1 MPARAVPD
9 VRPQVGQ
16 VLSVIATAPS
26 DVHDTLYYLRLDVH
40 PESPLYFVV
49 RVEYA
54 YRFFGRT
61 AFWFEGF
68 EVTPQ

>member
-1 MPARAVPD
+1 MPARVVPD

-26 DVHDTLYYLRLDVH
+26 DVHGTLYYLRLDVQL
-40 PESPLYFVV
+40 ESPLYFVV
-49 RVEYA
+49 RVDYA
-54 YRFFGRT
+54 YRFCGLT
-61 AFWFEGF
+61 SLWLEGF

>member
-1 MPARAVPD
+1 MPGRVVPD

-16 VLSVIATAPS
+16 ALSVIATAPS
-26 DVHDTLYYLRLDVH
+26 GVNDTLYYLKLDVQ

-54 YRFFGRT
+54 CRFFGR
-61 AFWFEGF
+61 AALWLEGL
-68 EVTPQ
+68 EVTLQ

>member
-1 MPARAVPD
+1 MPGREVPD

-26 DVHDTLYYLRLDVH
+26 GANDTLYYLRLDVQ

-49 RVEYA
+49 RVDYA

-61 AFWFEGF
+61 ALWLEGS